1 MTSSMAFKQ
10 TYRFLL
16 CIIFVG
22 VVLGGLVT
30 SCSPSADMEMVANHS
45 EAPIV
50 EIKIASSR
58 AANGSALGNADA
70 NYEEGTGLENYI
82 GEGNK
87 MRIYFFDSEDK
98 YICRLT
104 TMTRTDEADGNG
116 FSLKG
121 FAPTELI
128 SYSQFKA
135 VVLANWTN
143 YQDNDL
149 APGETTISD
158 LVNKEWAQFNTL
170 YAGMENLGLNPAKGR
185 LMPFFGIHAYQDV
198 AFRKGEVTTLAE
210 PVKLLRAMAKI
221 EVVFDNTSSDGTSL
235 NTMAQL
241 QSVTLCGY
249 NTTGYCAP
257 AGVTKEGDY
266 DHNGNYDEDY
276 LHTLHLVGNANDA
289 SASSQSILLQRVT
302 KASATDNERWIG
314 YIPEYQNLNA
324 DNTPSDT
331 RSFLKIKF
339 GYQVP
344 DDEYYRLD
352 FARYGDDGNPT
363 SYFNIERNNLY
374 RFTVKVA
381 ERYKLVVDVKDW
393 TNAFDNNFEF
403 Q

>member
-1 MTSSMAFKQ
+1 MTSSMAFKL

-16 CIIFVG
+16 CSIFVG
-22 VVLGGLVT
+22 AVLGGLVT
-30 SCSPSADMEMVANHS
+30 SCSPSADMEMIADHS

-50 EIKIASSR
+50 EIKITSSR
-58 AANGSALGNADA
+58 AANGSASGNDEAS
-70 NYEEGTGLENYI
+70 YEEGTGYENYI

-87 MRIYFFDSEDK
+87 MRIYFFDSDDK
-98 YICRLT
+98 YICRLA
-104 TMTRTDEADGNG
+104 TMARTDEADGNG

-121 FAPTELI
+121 LVPMELA
-128 SYSQFKA
+128 SYSNFKA

-143 YQDNDL
+143 YQDSEL
-149 APGETTISD
+149 IPGETTLSE
-158 LVNKEWAQFNTL
+158 LVNKEWAKFNTL

-198 AFRKGEVTTLAE
+198 AFRKGEVTKLEE
-210 PVKLLRAMAKI
+210 PIKLLRAMAKI

-249 NTTGYCAP
+249 NAAGYCAP
-257 AGVTKEGDY
+257 SGVSQEGDY

-276 LHTLHLVGNANDA
+276 VHTLHLVGDANDVDA
-289 SASSQSILLQRVT
+289 SNRSAWLQRVS
-302 KASATDNERWIG
+302 KASVAENEKWIG

-324 DNTPSDT
+324 DGTVSDA
-331 RSFLKIKF
+331 RSFLKVKF
-339 GYQVP
+339 SYQVP
-344 DDEYYRLD
+344 DDEYYRID
-352 FARYGDDGNPT
+352 FARYGTDGKPA

-374 RFTVKVA
+374 RFTVKIV
-381 ERYKLVVDVKDW
+381 EGHKLVVNVQDW